1 MPMKKKLFNCVLL
14 FAMLT
19 LASCGTSRK
28 TSASVD
34 YRTLAKAGIGLGMDI
49 EEDDDWALMV
59 EAASWL
65 GVHYKYGGNTKSGVD
80 CSGLTCN
87 IYRKVYGVELHRRSI
102 DQYKKDVKKK
112 SKKKLRSGDL
122 VFFATGKDK
131 TVSHVGVYLKDD
143 KFLHASSQ
151 RGVVVSDLNQKYY
164 KDRFI
169 KGGRV
174 K

>member
-1 MPMKKKLFNCVLL
+1 
-14 FAMLT
+14 
-19 LASCGTSRK
+19 
-28 TSASVD
+28 
-34 YRTLAKAGIGLGMDI
+34 
-49 EEDDDWALMV
+49 
-59 EAASWL
+59 
-65 GVHYKYGGNTKSGVD
+65 
-80 CSGLTCN
+80 
-87 IYRKVYGVELHRRSI
+87 VELHRRSI